1 MKVVDH
7 LRYRSRLMHAMAVLL
22 LLAIPARPIT
32 AQPVRC
38 SIETDKQNYMHDEP
52 VLVLLR
58 IENLT
63 TEKVRVRFAPVDG
76 SNRFLGIVSVESGA
90 TYTLV
95 GPGQRALTI
104 DALSISYDSKMVDLL
119 LYDQKTGNSGY
130 LPSGEWHLRFD
141 IIVST
146 EVGVEHELPLR
157 ALIHVQARTEG
168 DTARNI
174 LRAAKD
180 LARERRKSRSEEY
193 ELPEEYHDLM
203 NSPNSTPYRNGVLR
217 FYYWYLLND
226 VGRDI
231 AKRQGGLY
239 ENRVEYVERLLRHF
253 AAWPDEVQAVWLWH
267 NTIGLMFAPPPD
279 ICERA
284 LAIPGIEN
292 TRLGRYL
299 REYACRESAAEKGG
313 K

>member
-1 MKVVDH
+1 MKTAKH
-7 LRYRSRLMHAMAVLL
+7 IRYSSRLMHAIAVLL

-38 SIETDKQNYMHDEP
+38 SIETDKHNYMHDEP

-63 TEKVRVRFAPVDG
+63 AEKVRVRFTPVEESG
-76 SNRFLGIVSVESGA
+76 HLFSVVNGVSGA
-90 TYTLV
+90 TYTLYE
-95 GPGQRALTI
+95 PAQRAFTI
-104 DALSISYDSKMVDLL
+104 DTFRVSYHSRKIELFLL
-119 LYDQKTGNSGY
+119 DQKTGSSGY
-130 LPSGEWHLRFD
+130 LPSGDWYLRFD
-141 IIVST
+141 MIVT
-146 EVGVEHELPLR
+146 TAAGVEHELPLR
-157 ALIHVQARTEG
+157 ALIRVQARTEG

-203 NSPNSTPYRNGVLR
+203 NSPNSTPYRNGVLG

-231 AKRQGGLY
+231 AKRQGRLY

-267 NTIGLMFAPPPD
+267 NTIGLMFAPPPN

-299 REYACRESAAEKGG
+299 REYACRESAADKGER
-313 K
+313 